1 MTFLTAKKDCC
12 IYMYVDET
20 TVYTIGSNVDQ
31 VISSLNGLMAQI
43 SNFFWS
49 YLNKLFKTIYPS
61 KTEAM
66 IPRKQEFVGP
76 TLPIHFGDG
85 YVKLVDTSTCLE
97 VTIDNKISLMH
108 T

>member
-1 MTFLTAKKDCC
+1 
-12 IYMYVDET
+12 MYADET

-31 VISSLNGLMAQI
+31 VISSLDGLMAQI
-43 SNFFWS
+43 SNFFGS
-49 YLNKLFKTIYPS
+49 SLNKLFWTIYPS

-76 TLPIHFGDG
+76 TRPIHFSDG
-85 YVKLVDTSTCLE
+85 YVKLVDTTTCLE
-97 VTIDNKISLMH
+97 VTIDNKMSLMH